1 MISDLNVYMMLAVLV
16 LVVLFGI
23 GSHFVFKFDDM
34 EIKSIKLKIVKAIV
48 VTLTVAVGFTLVVI
62 VRNNTDM
69 FMAFLHG

>member
-16 LVVLFGI
+16 LVVLFCI